1 MAWYDGIRRKVRD
14 NVNQASEVVEV
25 HIDNVAGVK
34 LPIFKSK
41 HCDVASD
48 ELTLARGGQQIEKC
62 RKLWADLLQVI
73 IRLSSLQTSF
83 LSLDEAIKVTNR
95 RVNALDNVVIP
106 GILQTIAYIETELD
120 ELEREDTF
128 RLKKVLQVKKKKE
141 SAEKVIVG
149 GEFVMDSSEIEEE
162 FEECEED
169 NENRDN
175 ILMDYVIEEDDDVVV

>member
-1 MAWYDGIRRKVRD
+1 M
-14 NVNQASEVVEV
+14 
-25 HIDNVAGVK
+25 
-34 LPIFKSK
+34 
-41 HCDVASD
+41 
-48 ELTLARGGQQIEKC
+48 
-62 RKLWADLLQVI
+62 I

>member
-1 MAWYDGIRRKVRD
+1 MSWNDGIRRKVRD

-41 HCDVASD
+41 HRDVVSD

-62 RKLWADLLQVI
+62 RKMWADLLQVI

-95 RVNALDNVVIP
+95 RVNALENVVIP

-120 ELEREDTF
+120 RVGER
-128 RLKKVLQVKKKKE
+128 RHVQIKE
-141 SAEKVIVG
+141 G
-149 GEFVMDSSEIEEE
+149 PSS
-162 FEECEED
+162 
-169 NENRDN
+169 
-175 ILMDYVIEEDDDVVV
+175 